1 MKWLKPF
8 VLFVI
13 GGTLYIGIEVIWRS
27 LRGSHP
33 THWTMFLLGGIA
45 FLLIGAINEFLPW
58 ETPIWKQ
65 MLIGTGIIL
74 IVEFDFG
81 CVLNLWLGLG
91 IWDYSDMP
99 FNILGQICL
108 PFAIAWFFLSA
119 AAIVLDD
126 YLRYWLFG
134 EEKPRYRWK

>member
-8 VLFVI
+8 VLFII
-13 GGTLYIGIEVIWRS
+13 GGALYIGIEVIWRS
-27 LRGSHP
+27 LRGSSP

-108 PFAIAWFFLSA
+108 PFAIAWFFLSS

>member
-8 VLFVI
+8 TLFTI
-13 GGTLYIGIEVIWRS
+13 GGALYIGIEVIWRS
-27 LRGSHP
+27 LRGSSP

-58 ETPIWKQ
+58 GTPIWEQ

-81 CVLNLWLGLG
+81 CVLNLWLGLN

-134 EEKPRYRWK
+134 EENPRYRWK

>member
-8 VLFVI
+8 TLFTI
-13 GGTLYIGIEVIWRS
+13 GGVLYIGIEVIWRS
-27 LRGSHP
+27 LRGSSP

-58 ETPIWKQ
+58 ETPIWEQ

-74 IVEFDFG
+74 VVEFDFG